1 MSNFWDADPVAAP
14 VAKGGN
20 FWDADPVADHPSV
33 AADIAK
39 SAGTGLAKG
48 VIGLAGLPGDAAN
61 LGKIAADYVGSKLPS
76 IPSPAPDSMLG
87 KGLQFL
93 RDESAK
99 TANLPAAQVGSG
111 DLPGS
116 YVPPTS
122 DQLQKTVEGVTG
134 DFHKPS
140 TTAGQYAQTIGEFA
154 PAALGGGEGLM
165 ARVAKQVVA
174 PAVASET
181 AGQATQGT
189 SLEPY
194 ARVGAAIAGGG
205 LASALS
211 KTPELAA
218 PSVDALK
225 ASYKAGIDHPD
236 VKAVTFDPDSLA
248 DLHDTIRYDLEQ
260 RGFRDRRETNTFSDL
275 NELSNTTP
283 TMARAAGAPATVA
296 DVESVRKSLGK
307 TAQELGPDFRP
318 TPDAAAASVAVKHI
332 DNWFNNLKQPDLLS
346 GDISK
351 AAPIMQN
358 ARGDYAAAMR
368 AQDIQNKAG
377 NAALQ
382 AGSSY
387 SGGNINNAT
396 RQALRPLAKNDFAKA
411 SGYSDSEQAQLSKAI
426 MGNTIGNAARSVGKL
441 APDSGLK
448 AMEHV
453 AAAYA
458 SGGASIPASLATLA
472 AKMAGDYATKRN
484 VGKLDEMLR
493 ARSPLHQAN
502 LQNPTVN
509 PALTAPSPPSIGRSA
524 LVNALLSSTAPRLQ
538 SPQTVN
544 AP

>member
-14 VAKGGN
+14 VAKSAN

-33 AADIAK
+33 AADVAK

-48 VIGLAGLPGDAAN
+48 AIGLAGMVPDISEAAHNAAN
-61 LGKIAADYVGSKLPS
+61 KYLFDPVFNAISGPPQAGPA
-76 IPSPAPDSMLG
+76 APDIN
-87 KGLQFL
+87 K
-93 RDESAK
+93 
-99 TANLPAAQVGSG
+99 AAGSEG
-111 DLPGS
+111 I
-116 YVPPTS
+116 
-122 DQLQKTVEGVTG
+122 QKAIEGVTG

-154 PAALGGGEGLM
+154 PAALGGGEGLL

-181 AGQATQGT
+181 AGQTTQGT

-211 KTPELAA
+211 KSPELAA

-236 VKAVTFDPDSLA
+236 VKAVTFNPDSLA
-248 DLHDTIRYDLEQ
+248 DLHNTIRSDLENK
-260 RGFRDRRETNTFSDL
+260 GFRDRRETNTFSDL

-484 VGKLDEMLR
+484 V
-493 ARSPLHQAN
+493 
-502 LQNPTVN
+502 
-509 PALTAPSPPSIGRSA
+509 
-524 LVNALLSSTAPRLQ
+524 
-538 SPQTVN
+538 
-544 AP
+544 